1 MPTATTITV
10 LGIVISVP
18 SSVRNPA
25 RVPRASEF
33 ATTTVTDGP
42 GTMVN
47 SRHVAMYGK
56 RIAELII
63 GDPVKGAKD
72 HSWLRR
78 ATCISSLGARVEMRP
93 FHRDAA

>member
-1 MPTATTITV
+1 MIVNASATTDITACMPNATTITM
-10 LGIVISVP
+10 LSIEISVP

-25 RVPRASEF
+25 LVPRASEF
-33 ATTTVTDGP
+33 ATTTATEGP

-63 GDPVKGAKD
+63 RN
-72 HSWLRR
+72 S
-78 ATCISSLGARVEMRP
+78 
-93 FHRDAA
+93 